1 MPNRQHN
8 AVRPVIS
15 RVRRVMNRLRWVMVV
30 MAIVFVVNAA
40 LFDLLEPDRDFADGL
55 WWATVTFFTVGYGD
69 VYPVTDLGR
78 LFGGV
83 FIAVSAVLW
92 LITGAHIVAQ
102 ILEAKNV
109 FTHAEQERNE
119 AAMLA
124 ILKRLDIVGKEH
136 TELPDLEW
144 WVEREHFHP
153 SADVD
158 DEDEDEPA
166 ALEERAS
173 EAEDSRH

>member
-1 MPNRQHN
+1 
-8 AVRPVIS
+8 
-15 RVRRVMNRLRWVMVV
+15 MNRLRWVMLV
-30 MAIVFVVNAA
+30 MVIVFLVNAA
-40 LFDLLEPDRDFADGL
+40 LFDALEPERDFSDGL

-69 VYPVTDLGR
+69 VYPSTDLGR
-78 LFGGV
+78 LFGGI

-119 AAMLA
+119 AATLA
-124 ILKRLDIVGKEH
+124 ILKRLRIVGPEH
-136 TELPDLEW
+136 TELPDLDW

-153 SADVD
+153 SADV
-158 DEDEDEPA
+158 EDETEPA
-166 ALEERAS
+166 DLEDDS
-173 EAEDSRH
+173 ETLPR